1 MSVCGGLVACLLL
14 RPSGTAV
21 RDGTGAYCG
30 SVWCGRAGQGRV
42 GVGVVCLCGACGGV
56 CGVMMWD
63 AVGSEPGSH
72 PVIRKNWNDTEKISM
87 APAQG

>member
-1 MSVCGGLVACLLL
+1 MYVADWWRVDCCV
-14 RPSGTAV
+14 RPG
-21 RDGTGAYCG
+21 RRYGTG
-30 SVWCGRAGQGRV
+30 RAHIV

-56 CGVMMWD
+56 CGVMMRD

>member
-1 MSVCGGLVACLLL
+1 MNGECMWRIGGVLTVA
-14 RPSGTAV
+14 SV
-21 RDGTGAYCG
+21 RDGGT
-30 SVWCGRAGQGRV
+30 GRAHIV

-56 CGVMMWD
+56 CGVMMWY